1 MCWRS
6 KRACAVRFL
15 GRVPMS
21 RPDQDSV
28 LSDGVE
34 TPRRVPA
41 FPRSRDSAIDRRL
54 LLTAT
59 AAHFLN
65 DFHVAFL
72 APLLP
77 LVVVKFN
84 LSLALAGL
92 LATVL
97 TTSAA
102 LSQPVFG
109 IVADRLRRRIFV
121 MLGPALT
128 VLAMGLMGLAP
139 TYALLLAL
147 LLVAGTGTA
156 SFHPQGASTAGEASG
171 DRRGTGLSLFVAG
184 GELGYSLG
192 PLIVAL
198 VVAVRGLEATWLV
211 ALPGLGACVLL
222 WRSIP
227 IRRDPPRRPEG
238 NTLTSDLAATFGP
251 LAVLWLVVVLRTIV
265 ISGYQT
271 FLPLLLHQRGGS
283 IVAGGAAVFL
293 FGGIGAIGGV
303 VGGMLSDR
311 VGRRRMVALSL
322 VLGTPLLLGFI
333 HTQGAWAYALLA
345 GGGVALYL
353 SAAVTIVMAQELLP
367 HRASVASSIVMG
379 LAWGTAGLSLTGIGA
394 LADAIGLE
402 RALRLLLLLA
412 VPALAAAQ
420 FLPAHG
426 RTEPAQSTRPT
437 QSTQATQLPD

>member
-139 TYALLLAL
+139 TYALLMAL
-147 LLVAGTGTA
+147 LLIAGTGTA

-171 DRRGTGLSLFVAG
+171 HRKGTGLSLFVGG

-192 PLIVAL
+192 PLVIALIVA
-198 VVAVRGLEATWLV
+198 ARGLEATWLV
-211 ALPGLGACVLL
+211 ALPGLAACLL
-222 WRSIP
+222 MWRVIP
-227 IRRDPPRRPEG
+227 SHRDPPHRPAG
-238 NTLTSDLAATFGP
+238 QTLKSDLAAALGP
-251 LAVLWLVVVLRTIV
+251 LAVLWLVVVLRTVV
-265 ISGYQT
+265 ISAYQT
-271 FLPLLLHQRGGS
+271 FLPLLLYQRGGS

-303 VGGMLSDR
+303 SGGTLSDR
-311 VGRRRMVALSL
+311 IGRRRIVALSL
-322 VLGTPLLLGFI
+322 LLGTPLLLAFI
-333 HTQGAWAYALLA
+333 HTGGPWAYVFLA
-345 GGGVALYL
+345 GGGIALYL

-394 LADAIGLE
+394 LADAIGLDK
-402 RALRLLLLLA
+402 ALRLVLLLA
-412 VPALAAAQ
+412 VPALAAVAA
-420 FLPAHG
+420 LPKAKHDAVG
-426 RTEPAQSTRPT
+426 
-437 QSTQATQLPD
+437 

>member
-1 MCWRS
+1 
-6 KRACAVRFL
+6 
-15 GRVPMS
+15 MS

-34 TPRRVPA
+34 RPRRVPA

-139 TYALLLAL
+139 TYASLLAL
-147 LLVAGTGTA
+147 LLIAGTGTA

-211 ALPGLGACVLL
+211 ALPGLGARRGCCLEASAPSAGWSVERCPIASVVAGWWGSRWCWAPRCCSGSFTRREPGPTHFSPGAGL
-222 WRSIP
+222 RSIC
-227 IRRDPPRRPEG
+227 PRP
-238 NTLTSDLAATFGP
+238 
-251 LAVLWLVVVLRTIV
+251 
-265 ISGYQT
+265 
-271 FLPLLLHQRGGS
+271 
-283 IVAGGAAVFL
+283 
-293 FGGIGAIGGV
+293 
-303 VGGMLSDR
+303 
-311 VGRRRMVALSL
+311 
-322 VLGTPLLLGFI
+322 
-333 HTQGAWAYALLA
+333 
-345 GGGVALYL
+345 
-353 SAAVTIVMAQELLP
+353 
-367 HRASVASSIVMG
+367 
-379 LAWGTAGLSLTGIGA
+379 
-394 LADAIGLE
+394 
-402 RALRLLLLLA
+402 
-412 VPALAAAQ
+412 
-420 FLPAHG
+420 
-426 RTEPAQSTRPT
+426 
-437 QSTQATQLPD
+437 

>member
-1 MCWRS
+1 M
-6 KRACAVRFL
+6 
-15 GRVPMS
+15 
-21 RPDQDSV
+21 
-28 LSDGVE
+28 E

-211 ALPGLGACVLL
+211 ALPGLGACLLL

-238 NTLTSDLAATFGP
+238 HTLTSDLAATFGP

-293 FGGIGAIGGV
+293 FGGIGAIG
-303 VGGMLSDR
+303 R
-311 VGRRRMVALSL
+311 
-322 VLGTPLLLGFI
+322 
-333 HTQGAWAYALLA
+333 
-345 GGGVALYL
+345 
-353 SAAVTIVMAQELLP
+353 
-367 HRASVASSIVMG
+367 SSQDG
-379 LAWGTAGLSLTGIGA
+379 GA
-394 LADAIGLE
+394 LAGAGHPVAARVHSYAGSLGLRSSRRGRGCALFVRGRDDRDGSGVAAAPGQCRQQHRDGVGLGNS
-402 RALRLLLLLA
+402 RALADGNRGTRRRDRPGTRIAVAVAPGRTGPGGGA
-412 VPALAAAQ
+412 VPTCA
-420 FLPAHG
+420 
-426 RTEPAQSTRPT
+426 RTDRTCT
-437 QSTQATQLPD
+437 IYATYTIYTSYTIT

>member
-1 MCWRS
+1 
-6 KRACAVRFL
+6 
-15 GRVPMS
+15 MS
-21 RPDQDSV
+21 LAP
-28 LSDGVE
+28 
-34 TPRRVPA
+34 
-41 FPRSRDSAIDRRL
+41 AIDRRL

-147 LLVAGTGTA
+147 LLIAGTGTA

-271 FLPLLLHQRGGS
+271 FLPLLLHQRGVQRLRIDEEHAAFERAVGPPLQS
-283 IVAGGAAVFL
+283 FPACEIDEERRHRFRLERHPKRFAPAVELVPHALQLSRRQIAGVDQL
-293 FGGIGAIGGV
+293 QHDDHQIL
-303 VGGMLSDR
+303 MLD
-311 VGRRRMVALSL
+311 RRRRS
-322 VLGTPLLLGFI
+322 I
-333 HTQGAWAYALLA
+333 
-345 GGGVALYL
+345 
-353 SAAVTIVMAQELLP
+353 AVQL
-367 HRASVASSIVMG
+367 H
-379 LAWGTAGLSLTGIGA
+379 
-394 LADAIGLE
+394 
-402 RALRLLLLLA
+402 
-412 VPALAAAQ
+412 AAALE
-420 FLPAHG
+420 LPRG
-426 RTEPAQSTRPT
+426 GERE
-437 QSTQATQLPD
+437 QLMKFGPFSRNP

>member
-1 MCWRS
+1 MN
-6 KRACAVRFL
+6 
-15 GRVPMS
+15 
-21 RPDQDSV
+21 RPDEDSV

-41 FPRSRDSAIDRRL
+41 PRPEPVKPAWGFPRSRDSTIDRRL

-139 TYALLLAL
+139 TYASLLAL
-147 LLVAGTGTA
+147 LLIAGTGTA

-198 VVAVRGLEATWLV
+198 VVAVRGL
-211 ALPGLGACVLL
+211 
-222 WRSIP
+222 
-227 IRRDPPRRPEG
+227 
-238 NTLTSDLAATFGP
+238 
-251 LAVLWLVVVLRTIV
+251 
-265 ISGYQT
+265 
-271 FLPLLLHQRGGS
+271 
-283 IVAGGAAVFL
+283 
-293 FGGIGAIGGV
+293 
-303 VGGMLSDR
+303 
-311 VGRRRMVALSL
+311 
-322 VLGTPLLLGFI
+322 
-333 HTQGAWAYALLA
+333 
-345 GGGVALYL
+345 
-353 SAAVTIVMAQELLP
+353 
-367 HRASVASSIVMG
+367 
-379 LAWGTAGLSLTGIGA
+379 
-394 LADAIGLE
+394 
-402 RALRLLLLLA
+402 
-412 VPALAAAQ
+412 
-420 FLPAHG
+420 
-426 RTEPAQSTRPT
+426 
-437 QSTQATQLPD
+437 